1 MLVRKSVV
9 ANLEVDG
16 LYVAFS
22 AKSKM
27 LSSNGSK
34 GVFVLVKEVLGKD
47 VKVYI
52 PSLNKTMVLKRLD
65 ERQDAWMY
73 KPDDSLKVLVK
84 GAQKA
89 ALFPKFTQRMVDTF
103 EGKEISFKPD
113 ALYKHEREGEGNG
126 QHFYRFRGE
135 DDKMNTFN
143 FAWIAPNT
151 VPEWRIPRAQ
161 RMGIGAVEV
170 ALPPKPV
177 SAEEETLI
185 EFLGAAIKE
194 FNEKKKDNPC
204 ASFSMISENG
214 KVIDDDYHGACH
226 ADLMRHNGV
235 HYVLSN
241 ICRRDNMKD
250 EALHK
255 KYITYLTTESPFKEA
270 FLVKNADWI
279 WENGYLLTGNVSAQM
294 LCGACIAT
302 RQAWEYPQ
310 YIEAWMGL
318 AEQGIPLNAAYIFG
332 SYAVKDRGGKF
343 AFGSSGTGHT
353 VFSLGGMEEEAVINF
368 LDCKPVKENKNPHK
382 ENPRYDGVNT
392 MWGKINGKQANVFGK
407 LRSIGGTGKYGASTP
422 IEKTDCM
429 EQAAD
434 IIETWMKEAGV

>member
-1 MLVRKSVV
+1 MLVRKSNV

-27 LSSNGSK
+27 LSSNGNK

-52 PSLNKTMVLKRLD
+52 PSIDKTMVLKRLD

-73 KPDDSLKVLVK
+73 KPEDTLKVLVK
-84 GAQKA
+84 GAHKA
-89 ALFPKFTQRMVDTF
+89 ALFPKFTPRMNDAF

-151 VPEWRIPRAQ
+151 TPEWRIPRAQ

-194 FNEKKKDNPC
+194 FNEKKKDKTC
-204 ASFSMISENG
+204 ASFSMISEKG
-214 KVIDDDYHGACH
+214 KVIDDNYQGACH
-226 ADLMRHNGV
+226 ADLMRHKGV

-241 ICRRDNMKD
+241 ICRRDEMKD
-250 EALHK
+250 VVLHK

-302 RQAWEYPQ
+302 RQAWEYP
-310 YIEAWMGL
+310 YYVEAWMGL

-332 SYAVKDRGGKF
+332 SYATESGGKF
-343 AFGSSGTGHT
+343 AFGASGTGHT
-353 VFSLGGMEEEAVINF
+353 VFSLAGMEEEAVINF
-368 LDCKPVKENKNPHK
+368 LDCKPVKENDKPHK
-382 ENPRYDGVNT
+382 ENPRYDGVNA
-392 MWGKINGKQANVFGK
+392 MWGKINGRQANVFGK
-407 LRSIGGTGKYGASTP
+407 LRNIGGAGRFGASNY

>member
-1 MLVRKSVV
+1 MLVRKSTV

-27 LSSNGSK
+27 LSSNDNK

-47 VKVYI
+47 VKVCI
-52 PSLNKTMVLKRLD
+52 PSIDKTMVLKRLD

-73 KPDDSLKVLVK
+73 KPEDALKVLVK

-89 ALFPKFTQRMVDTF
+89 ALFPKFTPRMNDAF

-204 ASFSMISENG
+204 ASFSMISEKG
-214 KVIDDDYHGACH
+214 KVIDDDYQGACH
-226 ADLMRHNGV
+226 ADLSRHNGV

-241 ICRRDNMKD
+241 ICRRDRMD

-270 FLVKNADWI
+270 FLIKNADWI

-302 RQAWEYPQ
+302 RQAWEYP
-310 YIEAWMGL
+310 YYVEAWMGL

-332 SYAVKDRGGKF
+332 SYATESGGKF
-343 AFGSSGTGHT
+343 AFGASGTGHT
-353 VFSLGGMEEEAVINF
+353 VFSLSGMEEEAVINF
-368 LDCKPVKENKNPHK
+368 LDCKPVNENDKPHK
-382 ENPRYDGVNT
+382 ENPRYDGVNA

-407 LRSIGGTGKYGASTP
+407 LRNIGGAGKWGASNY
-422 IEKTDCM
+422 IDKTDCM